1 MTNFLRH
8 ASHKALLFVAVAFVA
23 VLAAGTALA
32 AGALS
37 GSGAKPPAK
46 PLDAAVHDALTAAP
60 VTGVTARIRFTN
72 KLVGSTNLQGH
83 GMGANPLIAG
93 ATGRLWAAPDGRLRL
108 ELQADRGDAELT
120 SDGTTASF
128 YDTSSNTLYRM
139 TLPQHKDKTDGGK
152 APPTLKEI
160 QDGIAKLAQSAGI
173 SGAQPSNVA
182 GQPAYTVRL
191 SPKKDGGMVGGAE
204 LAWDAATGT
213 PLRAAIYAA
222 GASKPVLELTAT
234 DVSFGPVDASAFGT
248 HAPADAKVVKV
259 ATPSQG
265 GAGHD
270 GKDAHS
276 SSFKAIAPGTLAGMT
291 RAHVRPVHDGALV
304 IYGQGLGGIAVLEQP
319 ASKPDAAAA
328 APAPGDRH
336 HSGPALPTVTIGG
349 AQAQEL
355 ATALGTVVRFERN
368 GVQYTVAGSVPKAVA
383 EAAAKAL

>member
-8 ASHKALLFVAVAFVA
+8 ASHKALLFVAVAFIA

-46 PLDAAVHDALTAAP
+46 PLDAAVHDALTAKP

-72 KLVGSTNLQGH
+72 NLVGSTNLQGH
-83 GMGANPLIAG
+83 GFGANPLIAG

-128 YDTSSNTLYRM
+128 YDASSNTLYRM
-139 TLPQHKDKTDGGK
+139 ALPQHHDKADAAK
-152 APPTLKEI
+152 APPTLKDV
-160 QDGIAKLAQSAGI
+160 QDGIAKLAQSAAV
-173 SGAQPSNVA
+173 SGAKPSNVA
-182 GQPAYTVRL
+182 GQPAYTVRV
-191 SPKKDGGMVGGAE
+191 SPKNGGQVGGAE

-222 GASKPVLELTAT
+222 GASKPVIELTAT
-234 DVSFGPVDASAFGT
+234 DISFGPVDASAFGT

-270 GKDAHS
+270 GTDAS
-276 SSFKAIAPGTLAGMT
+276 KSSFTAVAPATLAGMPRT
-291 RAHVRPVHDGALV
+291 QVHKLHDGAV
-304 IYGQGLGGIAVLEQP
+304 VTYGEGLGGIAVLEQP
-319 ASKPDAAAA
+319 ASKGDAAAA
-328 APAPGDRH
+328 APATGDRH
-336 HSGPALPTVTIGG
+336 RPELGLPSVTIGG
-349 AQAQEL
+349 TQGQEL